1 MSGSGKST
9 FLKILSTDILASNS
23 LIKIERSKHSNIEFR
38 GDNVEGMSTYKR
50 QVSIVSQD
58 SHVFSE
64 TLKFNITFGIG
75 SEEEFEKFWN
85 DVVSRIPYLEKWGV
99 DPEEIVRPNDLSMGQ
114 KQLISALRSCYLK
127 KPIVLFDEISSGLD
141 SELEEALRK
150 LVLLIQKNSLTVIV
164 AHRVET
170 IVNAGQILVMKDGKL
185 DGVGTHSELLNEN
198 ATYQEFISQV
208 RMS

>member
-1 MSGSGKST
+1 MMLFQE
-9 FLKILSTDILASNS
+9 FL
-23 LIKIERSKHSNIEFR
+23 
-38 GDNVEGMSTYKR
+38 
-50 QVSIVSQD
+50 
-58 SHVFSE
+58 
-64 TLKFNITFGIG
+64 
-75 SEEEFEKFWN
+75 
-85 DVVSRIPYLEKWGV
+85 
-99 DPEEIVRPNDLSMGQ
+99 IVRPNDLSMGQ